1 MIKLKTLFAGTG
13 VGSSAIHVA
22 PQASIEY
29 DPQAGKWLARLRAPA
44 QVRHHPISLRFNSN
58 LLRFSSI

>member
-29 DPQAGKWLARLRAPA
+29 DPHAGKWLARLRAPA
-44 QVRHHPISLRFNSN
+44 QVRLHPISLRF
-58 LLRFSSI
+58 